1 MNLKFHLL
9 SRIVLIAVACL
20 AATAVYV
27 LYQSDRQAKL
37 QAVISADSLS
47 RQLLMQLWRI
57 DAGSGEIQ
65 RFPDFDLWKQTGSAP
80 GLCARFLSANDKPV
94 RSLCNGS
101 SVSVPTWPDAFESAY
116 RLVFNP
122 GLDVTRQIV
131 LNGRRYGSLVITP
144 SAEMEMAAAWNNIQN
159 LIGFSAVTVP
169 AICLLVYLSISRIL
183 RPARLIVDGLAR
195 MATGDLS
202 VRLPNFDVAEWQLT
216 ATAINRLAAAQEQL
230 LAERGK
236 LAVRLMTVQEEER
249 RYLARELHDEFGQC
263 LAAISAVAAS
273 IAQSAE
279 QDCPAL
285 VPEARQ
291 ITRISG
297 HIMAAVRGLLLRL
310 RPFEIDELGLAA
322 SLNSLTANWNVHGG
336 GKTQY
341 RLIIDGA
348 CEGLPEPLPVTVF
361 RIVQEGLTNAAKH
374 ANAAN
379 VTVTLTRSA
388 DALMLVIEDDGIAS
402 QLPFAENCGIGLPGI
417 RERVMALAGR
427 MNLTIAEPHGLVI
440 QVQLPIRPA
449 EVLP

>member
-9 SRIVLIAVACL
+9 FRIVLIAVACL
-20 AATAVYV
+20 IATAAYV
-27 LYQSDRQAKL
+27 LYQTDRQARQ

-47 RQLLMQLWRI
+47 RQLIMQLWRI

-65 RFPDFDLWKQTGSAP
+65 RFPDFDLWKQTGSVP
-80 GLCARFLSANDKPV
+80 GLCVRFLSVNNEPV

-101 SVSVPTWPDAFESAY
+101 SVSAPTWPDAFASAY

-122 GLDVTRQIV
+122 GLDVWRQIV
-131 LNGRRYGSLVITP
+131 FNGRRYGALVIAP
-144 SAEMEMAAAWNNIQN
+144 SAEMEMADAWNNIQN

-169 AICLLVYLSISRIL
+169 AICVLVYLSISRIL

-202 VRLPNFDVAEWQLT
+202 VRLPNFEVAEWQLT
-216 ATAINRLAAAQEQL
+216 ATAINRLAVAQEQL

-273 IAQSAE
+273 ITQSAE

-291 ITRISG
+291 ITRITG
-297 HIMAAVRGLLLRL
+297 HIMAGVRGLLLRL
-310 RPFEIDELGLAA
+310 RPFESGEPGLAA
-322 SLNSLTANWNVHGG
+322 NLNSLTANWNVHCG
-336 GKTQY
+336 GKTRY

-348 CEGLPEPLPVTVF
+348 CEQLPEPLPVTVF
-361 RIVQEGLTNAAKH
+361 RIVQECLTNAAKH

-388 DALMLVIEDDGIAS
+388 DSLMLIIEDDGVAS
-402 QLPFAENCGIGLPGI
+402 QLPFAKNCGIGLPGI
-417 RERVMALAGR
+417 RERIMALAGR
-427 MNLTIAEPHGLVI
+427 MNLTIAEPHGLII
-440 QVQLPIRPA
+440 QIQLPIRPA
-449 EVLP
+449 EVLQ